1 MKKIARSE
9 LIILNILWD
18 MNKPISVY
26 EILEILVKQGIM
38 WKVQTATTLLRRLV
52 DKEVVS
58 IEKRERTYFYYPV
71 ISQQDY
77 ETSEA
82 KKVINQ
88 LFDGSIKNF
97 LSAFNNNEKLD
108 KTDIDELKEWIDN
121 LNA

>member
-1 MKKIARSE
+1 
-9 LIILNILWD
+9 